1 MHTQAHTSWNKGSTG
16 GRKETEILSLP
27 IRMVNI
33 SSNIWIN
40 SITRALD
47 WCPDCSVNG
56 QHLSLSE
63 LGGFPGTFHLSDDE
77 SFQIKLHSKHHAGC
91 CYLSHSLSRIAIN
104 SVSHMACHE
113 VTLCC
118 YKHCKDTVSQS
129 SLADMISHSFDVY
142 QLKNIFITFSISI
155 MKCLFWSIS
164 VPVLSTF
171 SILYQDWINRRSIFS
186 TWKRDIN
193 DL

>member
-1 MHTQAHTSWNKGSTG
+1 MHTHRHTHPRARTRGQLG
-16 GRKETEILSLP
+16 GGKKLRYCHWLP
-27 IRMVNI
+27 IRMWNI

-47 WCPDCSVNG
+47 WCSDCSANG

-63 LGGFPGTFHLSDDE
+63 LGGFPGTFHLSNDE
-77 SFQIKLHSKHHAGC
+77 SLQIKLHSKHHAGC

-155 MKCLFWSIS
+155 MF
-164 VPVLSTF
+164 V
-171 SILYQDWINRRSIFS
+171 WINISSS
-186 TWKRDIN
+186 TLHLHNIVSRLNK
-193 DL
+193 

>member
-1 MHTQAHTSWNKGSTG
+1 MSWLLCKWSAFVSLRARRVSRHFSSVWWWIISNKTPLKTSRT
-16 GRKETEILSLP
+16 
-27 IRMVNI
+27 
-33 SSNIWIN
+33 
-40 SITRALD
+40 
-47 WCPDCSVNG
+47 
-56 QHLSLSE
+56 
-63 LGGFPGTFHLSDDE
+63 
-77 SFQIKLHSKHHAGC
+77 GC

-142 QLKNIFITFSISI
+142 QLKNIFITFSIFI
-155 MKCLFWSIS
+155 MKCLFWLIS
-164 VPVLSTF
+164 VRVLSTF